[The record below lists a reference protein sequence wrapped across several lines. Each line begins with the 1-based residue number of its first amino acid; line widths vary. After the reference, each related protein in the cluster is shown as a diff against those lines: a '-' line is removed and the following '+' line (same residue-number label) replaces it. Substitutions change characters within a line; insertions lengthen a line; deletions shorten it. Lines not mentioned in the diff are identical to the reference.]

1 MAQITGKTIYVLGA
15 GASQHTGAPLLRDF
29 LVTARILR
37 EEKSELRYRGSFD
50 RVFEWIDTLR
60 GSSYYVEFDLD
71 NLEHVFFLVEMS
83 KQVGLAQGGKLFSD
97 LRYVVMETLDQC
109 HLSWRKSQLRP
120 DDHYLTFAQILRK
133 LNGQRRDYTGQ
144 PSGTFENDVIITF
157 NYDVMLDYAM
167 KFQSMEIY
175 YCLDSGPGPDPF
187 KVLKLHGSTSWAAC
201 RDCRGP
207 AAR

>member
-1 MAQITGKTIYVLGA
+1 M
-15 GASQHTGAPLLRDF
+15 F
-29 LVTARILR
+29 
-37 EEKSELRYRGSFD
+37 
-50 RVFEWIDTLR
+50 
-60 GSSYYVEFDLD
+60 
-71 NLEHVFFLVEMS
+71 FFLVEMS

-187 KVLKLHGSTSWAAC
+187 KVLKLHGSTNWAAC
-201 RDCRGP
+201 RDCRGQP
-207 AAR
+207 QIVSPDPIAEGHIPISSPFLKEGD